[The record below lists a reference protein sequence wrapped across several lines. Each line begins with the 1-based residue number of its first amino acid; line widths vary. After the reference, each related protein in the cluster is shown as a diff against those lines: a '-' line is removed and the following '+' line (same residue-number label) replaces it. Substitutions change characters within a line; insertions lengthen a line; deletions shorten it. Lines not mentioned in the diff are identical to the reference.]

1 MNSAEYRLYKG
12 EIAKKV
18 RTLRLSRHLTQDELS
33 QALGLSQGRYSEI
46 ERGQGSFSAE
56 QFLEILR
63 IFNVPAS
70 HFSLEKTR
78 PSEELQNALARLG
91 ASHLNENAGLLPSE
105 QLEKVEDVVRET
117 LLEAGSSRQIT
128 ALAPVLVHNI
138 ARLNLNKLWARFVDY
153 RLEHRF
159 AWLVDN
165 TLCAIREEI
174 ATKPPR
180 KQAMALRKAEVVL
193 ADFLKRVGPGLLNT
207 ASEPIQDTLGAT
219 ILSNKTKAE
228 IAKASSDISEKWGIL
243 TNIQPEDF
251 IQALRSSR
259 DSN

>member
-1 MNSAEYRLYKG
+1 MDNAEYQLYKA

-18 RTLRLSRHLTQDELS
+18 RTLRLSRRLTQEELS

-91 ASHLNENAGLLPSE
+91 ASHLNEDAGLLPSE

-138 ARLNLNKLWARFVDY
+138 TQLNLNKLWARFVDY
-153 RLEHRF
+153 RLEHRL
-159 AWLVDN
+159 AWLVDS
-165 TLCAIREEI
+165 TLCAIREELS
-174 ATKPPR
+174 TKPPR
-180 KQAMALRKAEVVL
+180 KRAVSLRKAEVVL
-193 ADFLKRVGPGLLNT
+193 DDFLKRVGSRLLNP
-207 ASEPIQDTLGAT
+207 ASETIQDTLGAT
-219 ILSNKTKAE
+219 ILSSKTKAE
-228 IAKASSDISEKWGIL
+228 ISKASSDISQKWGIL
-243 TNIQPEDF
+243 TSIQPEDF
-251 IQALRSSR
+251 IQALRSSH
-259 DSN
+259 DSD

>member
-1 MNSAEYRLYKG
+1 MNNAEYQHYKA

-18 RTLRLSRHLTQDELS
+18 RTLRLSRHLTQEALS

-46 ERGQGSFSAE
+46 ERGQGSFNAE

-63 IFNVPAS
+63 IFNIPAS
-70 HFSLEKTR
+70 HFTLARAR

-91 ASHLNENAGLLPSE
+91 AHHLNEDASLLPSE

-138 ARLNLNKLWARFVDY
+138 DRLNLNKLWAQFVDY
-153 RLEHRF
+153 SLERRF
-159 AWLVDN
+159 AWLIDS
-165 TLCAIREEI
+165 TLCAIRGEI
-174 ATKPPR
+174 ATNLPR
-180 KQAMALRKAEVVL
+180 KQAVPLRKAEVVFD
-193 ADFLKRVGPGLLNT
+193 DFLKRVGPRLLDT
-207 ASEPIQDTLGAT
+207 ASEPIQDTLGTT

-228 IAKASSDISEKWGIL
+228 IAKASSAISHKWRIL

-251 IQALRSSR
+251 IQALRSSH
-259 DSN
+259 DSD